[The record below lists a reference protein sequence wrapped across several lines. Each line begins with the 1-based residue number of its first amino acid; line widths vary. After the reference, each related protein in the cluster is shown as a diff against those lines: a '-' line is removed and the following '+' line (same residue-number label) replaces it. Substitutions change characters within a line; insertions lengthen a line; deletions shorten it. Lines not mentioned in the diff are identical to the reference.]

1 MALAPGKYWIQRA
14 NNGYPKPLIGVE
26 YGPSPVKPILTEAD
40 DNVVSCFVHRHYS
53 RDICSTLGVHIV
65 FFYYM
70 VE

>member
-1 MALAPGKYWIQRA
+1 MTLVPGKYWIQRA
-14 NNGYPKPLIGVE
+14 NAGYPKPLIGVE

-53 RDICSTLGVHIV
+53 RDIHSTLGVPV
-65 FFYYM
+65 VPFSYM